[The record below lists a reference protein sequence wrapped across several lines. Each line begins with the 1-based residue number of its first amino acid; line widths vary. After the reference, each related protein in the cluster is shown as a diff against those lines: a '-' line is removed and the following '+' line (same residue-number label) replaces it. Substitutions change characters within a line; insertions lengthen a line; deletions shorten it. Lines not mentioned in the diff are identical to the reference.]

1 MFRWIF
7 GWIVILLGY
16 LGIGNVLTAAFG
28 NGELFSLAPSSFWE
42 NEFMDYAFAYVI
54 YDGIIVL
61 GSKIAGARG
70 YKPTFTTPL
79 SAIIGW
85 ICYLALF
92 PLLHMVLSAWKLIKF
107 IFRLIFQGP
116 KKAFAGS
123 GNIKNDPNWN
133 ESDRK
138 VVAQVKAIC
147 RRRSG
152 NLGTVGNGTS
162 VSAYVTPS
170 IVSHSITVDVKVRG
184 AGRSERM
191 QSQSD
196 VDAEGAEVA
205 RCAQNL
211 SDDIAREIES
221 YINGLQDAHD
231 AWGISCSGSYE
242 LSFN

>member
-28 NGELFSLAPSSFWE
+28 NGELLFFSASPEFW
-42 NEFMDYAFAYVI
+42 DYVIAYVI

-70 YKPTFTTPL
+70 GYKPTFTTVWGTIL
-79 SAIIGW
+79 GW

-92 PLLHMVLSAWKLIKF
+92 PLLHMVFSAWKLIKF

-147 RRRSG
+147 RRRTG

-170 IVSHSITVDVKVRG
+170 IISHSITVDVKVRG
-184 AGRSERM
+184 TGRSDRM

-205 RCAQNL
+205 RCAQKL